1 MSTPPSPAR
10 SLVFRS
16 RQAFIALQ
24 ARWLAVAPGT
34 RAVTWAVGAG
44 LSFTLMGIM
53 VKLLGTRLDSLQVTF
68 FRAAFGLA
76 TILPFA
82 IAAGPVALRTRRPW
96 GHVARG
102 AFGAAGMFS
111 GFYSLTHL
119 PLATATA
126 YSFTKP
132 LFLVVLAAL
141 VLGERVRAR
150 RMAATAVGFVGVLI
164 MLRPHAGIEFA
175 QVVALIGAAMVAG
188 VVVAIKLL
196 VRTERPVTVMFYFGV
211 LSTVITLIPA
221 LFVWRMPTGFELV
234 LLMAVGFI
242 GATGQSAM
250 IRAYS
255 LAEATVIGPLDYLR
269 LVYAIVFGF
278 LVFVEVP
285 DLITLAGASV
295 IVAATLYIAHREAR
309 LGKPAIPPTID
320 PAPARPSDIS

>member
-1 MSTPPSPAR
+1 MPAPD
-10 SLVFRS
+10 SW
-16 RQAFIALQ
+16 RQRLTGLQ
-24 ARWLAVAPGT
+24 ARWLALAPGA
-34 RAVTWAVGAG
+34 RAVIWAVLAG
-44 LSFTLMGIM
+44 LSFTLMGVL
-53 VKLLGTRLDSLQVTF
+53 VKFLGTRLHSLEMTF

-82 IAAGPVALRTRRPW
+82 IAAGPEALRTRRPW
-96 GHVARG
+96 GHLARG
-102 AFGAAGMFS
+102 MFGAAGMFS
-111 GFYSLTHL
+111 GFYALTHL

-150 RMAATAVGFVGVLI
+150 RIAATAVGFLGVII

-175 QVVALIGAAMVAG
+175 QVIALIGAAMVAG

-211 LSTVITLIPA
+211 ISTVATLIPA
-221 LFVWRMPTGFELV
+221 LFVWRLPTGFELV

-242 GATGQSAM
+242 GASGQSAM
-250 IRAYS
+250 LRSYS

-269 LVYAIVFGF
+269 LVYAIIFGF
-278 LVFVEVP
+278 VLFAEVP
-285 DLITLAGASV
+285 DLTTLAGASV

-309 LGKPAIPPTID
+309 LGKPASPPIVD
-320 PAPARPSDIS
+320 PAPAPPSDTRP